1 MDLNSDMNDVI
12 RSMKSALLKIE
23 DGYCYPNEFWW
34 DILPLWIAELEKV
47 RVDLALDEMVE
58 YNQKNGLYED
68 VK

>member
-1 MDLNSDMNDVI
+1 MDLDDVI
-12 RSMKSALLKIE
+12 RSMKAALRHIE
-23 DGYCYPNEFWW
+23 DGNHYPNEFWW